1 VSFVEQMISEDK
13 YASIFSPQI
22 EAIVFINLQI
32 FFATRKVSK
41 IGENN
46 SDIPQL
52 LLENI
57 QSRDAF
63 RPMVRERKYLMDYNF
78 S

>member
-1 VSFVEQMISEDK
+1 MISEDK

-32 FFATRKVSK
+32 FFATRTVLK
-41 IGENN
+41 IGGNN

-52 LLENI
+52 WLVNI